1 MSKRKITV
9 GVVTIILLV
18 VGSVWAFRSRTD
30 PQVEKV
36 KQMINEKT
44 PPEQQR
50 QRWEQ
55 VRQEMDKLSPEQRDE
70 VRGQMREGF
79 QRRMDEQIKEY
90 FTLPP
95 KDRIAYLDKQIN
107 EMEKWRKE
115 REARRAQ
122 SGQSGSQGGA
132 GGQQASAGGGGQQ
145 GGPGAGRGPARSTDE
160 RMQRRDQ
167 RLDNST
173 AQQRAMR
180 SSYMA
185 DMRARR
191 IQLGLPPSPFGGGR
205 GR

>member
-44 PPEQQR
+44 PPEQRR

-55 VRQEMDKLSPEQRDE
+55 VRQEMDKLSPEQRDQ

-79 QRRMDEQIKEY
+79 QRRMDEQIKGY

-115 REARRAQ
+115 RESATPSQAKPPA
-122 SGQSGSQGGA
+122 QGGA
-132 GGQQASAGGGGQQ
+132 GGGDSRVA
-145 GGPGAGRGPARSTDE
+145 PGPADKAPVGPLPAATPRCSGATRDST
-160 RMQRRDQ
+160 
-167 RLDNST
+167 T
-173 AQQRAMR
+173 P
-180 SSYMA
+180 
-185 DMRARR
+185 
-191 IQLGLPPSPFGGGR
+191 PPSSALCGR
-205 GR
+205 PTWPTCVRVASS